1 VRTPEV
7 EFHLAGGCRLRALS
21 DSDAPELFAL
31 VDANRAHLEPW
42 MPWVPN
48 HRDARTSLEFIR
60 SARRQVADNDGLQL
74 AIVDPD
80 GRLAGVVGFHSV
92 DWRRRTTSIGYWLA
106 ADRQGHGTMT
116 SAVRALVGHA
126 FDTWGLKRVEIRAAT
141 DNLRSRAIPER
152 LGFRREG
159 VAQRAERVGN
169 RYHDHVIY
177 GMGVEDWERL
187 EAERRARELA
197 RVAVAVDG
205 DGHDHQ
211 GHAEDLRRAGQLGQH
226 DDADDGRRR
235 R

>member
-1 VRTPEV
+1 VRTPALDFV
-7 EFHLAGGCRLRALS
+7 LAGGCRLRALV
-21 DSDAPELFAL
+21 DDDAPELFAL

-42 MPWVPN
+42 MPWVPS

-60 SARRQVADNDGLQL
+60 SARRQAADNDGLQL
-74 AIVDPD
+74 AIVDRD
-80 GRLAGVVGFHSV
+80 GRLCGVVGFHSV

-106 ADRQGHGTMT
+106 ADHQGQGTMT

-126 FDTWGLKRVEIRAAT
+126 FGAWGLKRVEIRAAT

-177 GMGVEDWERL
+177 GMDDEEWERI
-187 EAERRARELA
+187 EATRLA
-197 RVAVAVDG
+197 RVALAVDG
-205 DGHDHQ
+205 DGGNHQ
-211 GHAEDLRRAGQLGQH
+211 GHADDLRRARQLGEH
-226 DDADDGRRR
+226 DDADDRRR
-235 R
+235 RR